1 MARTV
6 SFSQNLEITV
16 HIERLHASLIRDLHY
31 QQEDYVRFR
40 TEKFM
45 EDIRQ
50 SRQDERQSDE
60 EQKAK
65 SEKIRRGRRRDSLDH
80 MVQKRNFG
88 TQQGAAQA
96 A

>member
-1 MARTV
+1 MTRSV
-6 SFSQNLEITV
+6 SFSQNLESTV

-45 EDIRQ
+45 EDIRK
-50 SRQDERQSDE
+50 SRQHESQAE
-60 EQKAK
+60 NEQKVK

-80 MVQKRNFG
+80 MVQKKNYG